1 VALRGWIWMVYA
13 DRNAVSEARK
23 ATIAGPSETFQT
35 VSGRN
40 SRRRRESLHSPAP
53 IGQGRRR
60 GDAQIVRYYV
70 SYVQFCGGFLSI
82 HKTNGGGGVPGASG
96 RGKAKGRS
104 PVRESSDPMREAGE
118 PSTGNVI
125 VCCVALCPPHR
136 GSHGLTTDIPAQR
149 TTGQSQGRAKCDG
162 DEPARP
168 RAQYKGRSPKAP
180 SEVLE
185 ELQ

>member
-1 VALRGWIWMVYA
+1 MCPRAQKVKVCIAPPRL
-13 DRNAVSEARK
+13 ARC
-23 ATIAGPSETFQT
+23 
-35 VSGRN
+35 
-40 SRRRRESLHSPAP
+40 SRRMMPVSSGIMFLMYRTR
-53 IGQGRRR
+53 GR
-60 GDAQIVRYYV
+60 GPLV
-70 SYVQFCGGFLSI
+70 
-82 HKTNGGGGVPGASG
+82 HKTTPAALGW
-96 RGKAKGRS
+96 GKAMAALVEVE
-104 PVRESSDPMREAGE
+104 PVAQYNAANNTRIIKAGAKQTESSDPMREAGE

-149 TTGQSQGRAKCDG
+149 TTGQSEGRAKCDG